1 MRTGAHSQ
9 LADTQRQIDKLVNE
23 LRHLRSNVIMST
35 SAIDSTP
42 GPSRHSHRRKSMS
55 PSRAIFNA
63 TTMGDA
69 RSEHLL
75 LAARKVRS
83 MRQEN
88 NQVGML
94 TLQELQ
100 RSGVVGPE
108 GGLGYSEGYGIQGM
122 EDSDEDSVFE
132 EGEEEIEDRKPIIDN
147 HKGKGR
153 GSVNNTPSFPKSKK
167 GSKQNLP
174 APPTTPRSRK
184 QQGPPPTTTPGG
196 SNFSDLLRAA
206 ELATRP
212 TTPKGEGRVP
222 MPMSA
227 MSATRTRM
235 REESSERGSPVKKA
249 RRVEGTSLIR
259 K

>member
-1 MRTGAHSQ
+1 
-9 LADTQRQIDKLVNE
+9 
-23 LRHLRSNVIMST
+23 MST

-42 GPSRHSHRRKSMS
+42 GPSRHTHAGRRKSVS
-55 PSRAIFNA
+55 PTRAIFNA

-83 MRQEN
+83 MRQGN
-88 NQVGML
+88 HNVGML

-108 GGLGYSEGYGIQGM
+108 GGLGYSEGYGDVM
-122 EDSDEDSVFE
+122 EDSDEESDTFE
-132 EGEEEIEDRKPIIDN
+132 EGEEEIEDRKPVID
-147 HKGKGR
+147 HGRKGSKGR
-153 GSVNNTPSFPKSKK
+153 ASVNNTPSFPKTKK
-167 GSKQNLP
+167 GTKQNLP

-184 QQGPPPTTTPGG
+184 TQGPPPTTTPGG

-222 MPMSA
+222 IPMSA

-249 RRVEGTSLIR
+249 RRVEGKIHSQFDETC
-259 K
+259 

>member
-1 MRTGAHSQ
+1 
-9 LADTQRQIDKLVNE
+9 
-23 LRHLRSNVIMST
+23 MST

-42 GPSRHSHRRKSMS
+42 GPSRHHGRRKSMS

-94 TLQELQ
+94 TLSELR

-122 EDSDEDSVFE
+122 DDSDEDTVFE
-132 EGEEEIEDRKPIIDN
+132 EGEEEIEDRKPIIDT
-147 HKGKGR
+147 KGKGR
-153 GSVNNTPSFPKSKK
+153 GSVNNTPSFPKTKK

-212 TTPKGEGRVP
+212 TTPKGDGRVP

-249 RRVEGTSLIR
+249 RRVEGKFLPHSVNT
-259 K
+259 